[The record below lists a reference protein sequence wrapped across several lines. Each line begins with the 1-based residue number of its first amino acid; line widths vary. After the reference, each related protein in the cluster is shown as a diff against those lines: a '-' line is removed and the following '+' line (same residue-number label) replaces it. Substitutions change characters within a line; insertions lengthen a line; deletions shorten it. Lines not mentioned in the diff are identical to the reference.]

1 MPIRRR
7 RGFEQ
12 PMIPEHGAHRVK
24 EIAMTRR
31 VRLWITAVGTIGA
44 TGLMV
49 GLAIAAQ
56 TGGNQTHT
64 DAPLAGIYILPYI
77 EQD

>member
-1 MPIRRR
+1 
-7 RGFEQ
+7 
-12 PMIPEHGAHRVK
+12 
-24 EIAMTRR
+24 MTRR